1 MCYGGQSV
9 KNVDQLKYL
18 FPDQDNDLNG
28 AESPMLE
35 WTDMD
40 LSLYGFKD
48 AIIYWP
54 KVSYHG
60 GAGQKADK
68 YNITLFRYI
77 RGANGYAPD
86 KYQNFYVAGTV
97 DGDVNFAYAT
107 NIQPSHC
114 YGMGLKLC
122 NSVGCCSPSSN
133 PLESSVPFTTE
144 DGKVLAPIGDST
156 WFQPSQNYA
165 NKNSRE
171 PTDRGYCV
179 AIKPIGV
186 VTKSLVGAVDFSGVP
201 AEAATTT
208 GTAGSAA
215 RSASTASSSGTSNTL
230 LAVAIAVPVG
240 IAGLAIGAVL
250 AAMVI
255 TRNQVRAATMAA
267 VSAGSRGQT
276 LNIQPASNASF
287 DPHPRPASNV
297 MLMGSEESAHTHGHE
312 SANMRHREAAAPE
325 FDV

>member
-86 KYQNFYVAGTV
+86 KYQNSTYVLIRCGRTV

-114 YGMGLKLC
+114 Q
-122 NSVGCCSPSSN
+122 SAR
-133 PLESSVPFTTE
+133 EQRPFTTE

-156 WFQPSQNYA
+156 WFQPS
-165 NKNSRE
+165 
-171 PTDRGYCV
+171 
-179 AIKPIGV
+179 IGV

-208 GTAGSAA
+208 
-215 RSASTASSSGTSNTL
+215 
-230 LAVAIAVPVG
+230 AVPVG